1 MNSNLLET
9 PRLKIHIASDEE
21 IRSLI
26 AAQRDDA
33 LKAAY
38 TEMFKGSAEHP
49 DARKWYAPWIIELKD
64 GTHVG
69 ELCFMGPPSGGAVE
83 IGYGISEE
91 YRNRGYASE
100 AVKALSAWALDRP
113 GVAAVEAETEPG
125 NRASQRVLAK
135 AGFIPTGTAG
145 KEGPRYRLSPERK

>member
-91 YRNRGYASE
+91 YPAYGPKLFRKDLYKYGYCDAEPVLPPFDTSE
-100 AVKALSAWALDRP
+100 D
-113 GVAAVEAETEPG
+113 
-125 NRASQRVLAK
+125 
-135 AGFIPTGTAG
+135 
-145 KEGPRYRLSPERK
+145 

>member
-1 MNSNLLET
+1 MIET
-9 PRLKIHIASDEE
+9 TRLKIHIASDEE
-21 IRSLI
+21 IRFLI

-38 TEMFKGSAEHP
+38 TEMFKGCAEHP
-49 DARKWYAPWIIELKD
+49 HERKWYAPWMIELKE

-91 YRNRGYASE
+91 YRGRGYASE
-100 AVKALSAWALDRP
+100 AVKTVSAWALDKP
-113 GVAAVEAETEPG
+113 EVAAVEAETDPE
-125 NRASQRVLAK
+125 NRASQKVLAK
-135 AGFIPTGTAG
+135 AGFLPTGTTG
-145 KEGPRYRLSPERK
+145 EEGPRFILKRT

>member
-21 IRSLI
+21 IRFLI

-38 TEMFKGSAEHP
+38 TEMFKGCAEHP
-49 DARKWYAPWIIELKD
+49 HERKWYAPWMIELKE

-100 AVKALSAWALDRP
+100 AVKAVSAWALDKP
-113 GVAAVEAETEPG
+113 GVAAVEAETDPE
-125 NRASQRVLAK
+125 NKASQRVLEK
-135 AGFIPTGTAG
+135 CGFAPNG
-145 KEGPRYRLSPERK
+145 KFGEEGPRYTCKRE

>member
-1 MNSNLLET
+1 MS
-9 PRLKIHIASDEE
+9 RLIEKQTDEGL
-21 IRSLI
+21 R
-26 AAQRDDA
+26 
-33 LKAAY
+33 AAY
-38 TEMFKGSAEHP
+38 EEMSSGCLAHP
-49 DARKWYAPWIIELKD
+49 DKREWYAPWMIELKD

-69 ELCFMGPPSGGAVE
+69 ELCFMGPPSEGAVE